1 MMAAKPK
8 PNTPIPDD
16 MVLPVAIAVTA
27 PGGPRRRAGMRFD
40 AQPTVLQL
48 ADLNDDQIAA
58 LQGDPMLSI
67 RAEPA
72 PDASEDEIP
81 QGG

>member
-1 MMAAKPK
+1 MMAKPK
-8 PNTPIPDD
+8 PDPTGLGA
-16 MVLPVAIAVTA
+16 MLSTGTVTVTA
-27 PGGPRRRAGMRFD
+27 PGGPHRRAGMRFD
-40 AQPTVLQL
+40 VQPTVLQL

>member
-1 MMAAKPK
+1 MAAKPK
-8 PNTPIPDD
+8 PDTLPARD
-16 MVLPVAIAVTA
+16 MVLPAAITVTA

-40 AQPTVLQL
+40 TQPKVLQL

-58 LQGDPMLSI
+58 LQSDPMLSI

-72 PDASEDEIP
+72 PEIDEDEAH

>member
-8 PNTPIPDD
+8 PGE
-16 MVLPVAIAVTA
+16 MVLPVTIAVTA

-58 LQGDPMLSI
+58 LQSDPMLSI
-67 RAEPA
+67 RAEPGS
-72 PDASEDEIP
+72 DTDKDETS